1 MQQSVLFLKLLSKPP
16 DTMSTSRTAL
26 RSIRHLR
33 TLPKARNG
41 RCYAT
46 ASEAATSSSSNGSNT
61 SAGIVGGL
69 VGGGLVFAG
78 GYAYYHFSGAKTM
91 VNTARET
98 KAYFDKATKKL
109 SEATPEPN
117 EALQWLRQTATS
129 YAAFIPGAKGYV
141 NTAFDDLDAIHQKHG
156 TEMDKIVKEAYEEI
170 KGITKDKG
178 MSLETAEQVWEALQ
192 KHLKRIGD
200 LAGDAAQDILN
211 NHPEIKAKV
220 GGSIDQ
226 LKSMGDKYGPEA
238 KKQVD
243 QTWEQIQNI
252 VKSGVSMESAN
263 KIRSLIEEKIEFI
276 KKMGDEAWKKGL
288 KEAKPYLD
296 KSPKVKELIEK
307 NADSLKQGNVA
318 ELWQKIKDSVESGNT
333 ESIES
338 YIKSTVD
345 KGKSQGK
352 SMAGGAEQYI
362 NSMMPKLSLLLKMSS
377 KHGKQAENL
386 VKETVDELQ
395 EVLTKRFKEAEEL
408 TEEGTEDVKKESK

>member
-1 MQQSVLFLKLLSKPP
+1 
-16 DTMSTSRTAL
+16 MSMSRTAL

-33 TLPKARNG
+33 NLPKARNG
-41 RCYAT
+41 RYYAT
-46 ASEAATSSSSNGSNT
+46 AQEAATSSSSSNGSNT
-61 SAGIVGGL
+61 SAAIIGGM

-78 GYAYYHFSGAKTM
+78 GYTYYHFSGAKTM

-98 KAYFDKATKKL
+98 KAYFEKASKKL

-156 TEMDKIVKEAYEEI
+156 SEMDKIVKEAYEEI
-170 KGITKDKG
+170 KGITKDKGMG

-200 LAGDAAQDILN
+200 LAGDATQQILD

-252 VKSGVSMESAN
+252 VKSGVSMDTAN
-263 KIRSLIEEKIEFI
+263 KIRSLIEEKVEMI
-276 KKMGDEAWKKGL
+276 KKMGDEAWKKGM

-318 ELWQKIKDSVESGNT
+318 ELWQKVKESVESGNT
-333 ESIES
+333 ESIEN

-345 KGKSQGK
+345 KGKSQGM

-362 NSMMPKLSLLLKMSS
+362 NSMMPKLSLLLKMSA

-408 TEEGTEDVKKESK
+408 TEEGTDDVKKESK